1 MNINEWQLEQFHH
14 DTYVQGFKVKKKL
27 FETQS
32 KYQKITVVDT
42 EAVGRLL
49 LLDGKTMVSD
59 ADEFVY
65 HELMGHIPLMTVAN
79 AKHILIIGGGD
90 GGIVREVVK
99 HPDIESV
106 TLVEIDEEVVTVSK
120 EFFPDCTSG
129 LSHPKVKLVMEDGAA
144 FLKNSSQL
152 YDVIIIDSTD
162 PENFASTLFTKEFY
176 QTVKNKLTANGIMM
190 AQTENPFLDTYSI
203 KSIYDN
209 LRSNFKNVFSLSAPM
224 LIYPGV
230 YWSFAYCSENTMPTK
245 LREDK
250 TAFMNT
256 LAPSLKWYN
265 PEWHLGAFQISN
277 FHKRKIGTLV

>member
-120 EFFPDCTSG
+120 EFF
-129 LSHPKVKLVMEDGAA
+129 LIVL
-144 FLKNSSQL
+144 
-152 YDVIIIDSTD
+152 
-162 PENFASTLFTKEFY
+162 
-176 QTVKNKLTANGIMM
+176 
-190 AQTENPFLDTYSI
+190 LD
-203 KSIYDN
+203 
-209 LRSNFKNVFSLSAPM
+209 
-224 LIYPGV
+224 
-230 YWSFAYCSENTMPTK
+230 
-245 LREDK
+245 
-250 TAFMNT
+250 
-256 LAPSLKWYN
+256 
-265 PEWHLGAFQISN
+265 
-277 FHKRKIGTLV
+277 